1 MIILLTT
8 IISFILDSIGSNL
21 KIGLPL
27 FTVISLII
35 SYPYFKKETPNF
47 IRLCGV
53 VGLLYDVVYTD
64 TFFLNMVVFLLV
76 GLIIIYINERMVNNL
91 INVLITTLIVI
102 ISYRF
107 FTYIIL
113 LLTGY
118 LKITSGLLVVSVQN
132 SLLIN
137 LIYVTILYLIT
148 DYFHRQHHIPKN
160 D

>member
-64 TFFLNMVVFLLV
+64 TFFLNMVVFLLI

-137 LIYVTILYLIT
+137 LIYITILYLIT